1 MIRLPLSRSRDWR
14 FFGELTMLDRYEI
27 RLSGTGGQ
35 GLLLA
40 GIILAEAAGIYE
52 GKHVVQ
58 TVSYGPAARGGTS
71 RADVVISDGEI
82 DYPKA
87 IGLDLLLAMTQMAC
101 DESTSDLKPSGIL
114 VVDSQLVTEVNTL
127 RVVKIPFTQI
137 AREKCKREQMA
148 NIVALG
154 TLSRLI
160 PTMPA
165 GAGVVSPES
174 LGAAVLARVPRETEK
189 LNQLAFQEGL
199 KAAAA
204 IQKSLVFEPPQE
216 DRDQI

>member
-1 MIRLPLSRSRDWR
+1 
-14 FFGELTMLDRYEI
+14 MLDRYEM

-35 GLLLA
+35 GLVLA

-71 RADVVISDGEI
+71 RAEVVISDGEI

-101 DESTSDLKPSGIL
+101 DESAGDLKPAGIL
-114 VVDSQLVTEVNTL
+114 VVDSQLVTEVNSL

-137 AREKCKREQMA
+137 AREKCGREQMA

-154 TLSRLI
+154 ALSLLI
-160 PTMPA
+160 PVTPA

-174 LGAAVLARVPRETEK
+174 LEAAVLARVPKGTEK
-189 LNQLAFQEGL
+189 LNRLAFQEGF
-199 KAAAA
+199 KAAQE
-204 IQKSLVFEPPQE
+204 IQKTLIFVESSE
-216 DRDQI
+216 DRE

>member
-1 MIRLPLSRSRDWR
+1 
-14 FFGELTMLDRYEI
+14 MLDRYEI

-35 GLLLA
+35 GLVLA

-71 RADVVISDGEI
+71 RADVVVSDGEI

-87 IGLDLLLAMTQMAC
+87 IGLDLLLAMSQMAH
-101 DESTSDLKPSGIL
+101 DEAAGELKPTGIL
-114 VVDSQLVTEVNTL
+114 VVDSQLVTEVKTV
-127 RVVKIPFTQI
+127 RAVKIPFTQI
-137 AREKCKREQMA
+137 AREKCGREQMA

-154 TLSRLI
+154 ALSRII
-160 PTMPA
+160 PAMP
-165 GAGVVSPES
+165 GGEGVVSPEA
-174 LGAAVLARVPRETEK
+174 LEAAVLARVPKETEP
-189 LNQLAFQEGL
+189 LNRRAFQEGL
-199 KAAAA
+199 KAAGD
-204 IQKSLVFEPPQE
+204 IQETLISEEPSE

>member
-1 MIRLPLSRSRDWR
+1 
-14 FFGELTMLDRYEI
+14 MLDRMEI

-35 GLLLA
+35 GLVLA

-71 RADVVISDGEI
+71 RADVVVSDKEI

-87 IGLDLLLAMTQMAC
+87 IGLDLLLAMSQMAY
-101 DESTSDLKPSGIL
+101 DESTSDLKSSGIL

-137 AREKCKREQMA
+137 AREKCGREQMA

-154 TLSRLI
+154 ALSRII
-160 PTMPA
+160 PVMPA

-174 LGAAVLARVPRETEK
+174 LEAAVLARVPKETET
-189 LNQLAFQEGL
+189 LNRRAFQEGL
-199 KAAAA
+199 KAAQE
-204 IQKSLVFEPPQE
+204 IQKSLVFEEPSE

>member
-1 MIRLPLSRSRDWR
+1 VS
-14 FFGELTMLDRYEI
+14 FMLDRYEI

-35 GLLLA
+35 GLVLA

-71 RADVVISDGEI
+71 RADVVVSDGEI

-87 IGLDLLLAMTQMAC
+87 IGLDLLLAMSQMAY
-101 DESTSDLKPSGIL
+101 DEAASDLKSTGIL
-114 VVDSQLVTEVNTL
+114 VVDSQLVTEVKTVQ
-127 RVVKIPFTQI
+127 VVKIPFTQI
-137 AREKCKREQMA
+137 AREKCGREQMA

-154 TLSRLI
+154 ALSRII
-160 PTMPA
+160 PAMPA
-165 GAGVVSPES
+165 GAGVVSPEA
-174 LGAAVLARVPRETEK
+174 LEAAVLARVPKETET
-189 LNQLAFQEGL
+189 LNRRAFQEGL
-199 KAAAA
+199 KAADE
-204 IQKSLVFEPPQE
+204 IQKSHISDVPSE

>member
-1 MIRLPLSRSRDWR
+1 MV
-14 FFGELTMLDRYEI
+14 TMLDRYEI

-35 GLLLA
+35 GLVLA
-40 GIILAEAAGIYE
+40 GIILAEAAGIYG

-71 RADVVISDGEI
+71 RADVVVSDGEI

-87 IGLDLLLAMTQMAC
+87 IGLDLLLAMSQLAY
-101 DESTSDLKPSGIL
+101 DESASYLKPTGIL
-114 VVDSQLVTEVNTL
+114 VVDSQLVTEVKTL

-137 AREKCKREQMA
+137 AREKCGREQMA

-154 TLSRLI
+154 ALSRII
-160 PTMPA
+160 PAMPT
-165 GAGVVSPES
+165 GAGVVSPEA
-174 LGAAVLARVPRETEK
+174 LEAAVLARLPKETET
-189 LNQLAFQEGL
+189 LNRRAFQEGS
-199 KAAAA
+199 KTAEE
-204 IQKSLVFEPPQE
+204 IQKSPLFEEPSE